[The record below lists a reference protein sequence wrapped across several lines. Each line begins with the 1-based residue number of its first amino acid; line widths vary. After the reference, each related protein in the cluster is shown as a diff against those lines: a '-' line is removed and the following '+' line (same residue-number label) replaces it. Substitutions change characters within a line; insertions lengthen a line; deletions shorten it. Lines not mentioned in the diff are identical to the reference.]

1 MSKLN
6 IFLWLTIIFLYG
18 CTHLSNSTVKSPA
31 DFNPD
36 LPINQY
42 AIEIESQKRIV
53 LNETDANK
61 RAEAYYKLAQLYLS
75 YKNPKRNYQ
84 KSYESL
90 KKMIQLNETFHEK
103 YEVKNMMAFLR
114 DIDDLYLMRKTNK
127 QNLNNLK
134 IQIGSLNTQNHEIL
148 GKLNKSRKDNIRLI
162 TENVE
167 LKRFIEGIKKIDL
180 EIEMKRKTFR

>member
-1 MSKLN
+1 LCA
-6 IFLWLTIIFLYG
+6 
-18 CTHLSNSTVKSPA
+18 CTHISNLVVKSPP

-42 AIEIESQKRIV
+42 AIEIENQQRIV

-84 KSYESL
+84 KCYESL
-90 KKMIQLNETFHEK
+90 KKLILLNETFHKK
-103 YEVKNMMAFLR
+103 YEVKNMMAFLK
-114 DIDDLYLMRKTNK
+114 DIDDLYLIKKTNK

-134 IQIGSLNTQNHEIL
+134 IETGHLNTQNREL
-148 GKLNKSRKDNIRLI
+148 MGKLKKNRKDNIRLI
-162 TENVE
+162 RENVE
-167 LKRFIEGIKKIDL
+167 LKRLIEGIKKIDL
-180 EIEMKRKTFR
+180 EIEMKRKTYK